1 MGDTPPS
8 HRSDIAQTNRSNHYS
23 HKTAPRLQ
31 KKKSR
36 EKAHFL
42 FNRILYHQGCIFF
55 HTFIFALSQHLCSC
69 RRERI
74 PKSTKAKRTISVRSH
89 NKHISGTGAH
99 VARRWKTRRFRELAI
114 HLFAFDSGPHLSD
127 AHMHIRYRSKVWV
140 DWVISALTSIISSFT
155 KWSIGML
162 SDCYKCMETSQDV
175 LKTYRMALTVV
186 ALNVWLT
193 MNIKCAIYGHLYRGW
208 MLYNCYKI

>member
-1 MGDTPPS
+1 MGLKVGRPS
-8 HRSDIAQTNRSNHYS
+8 S
-23 HKTAPRLQ
+23 HKPCTHLPLGACTGEDTRGAPPRGCIFGVTWLGIFLWATHHRHTEVTSHKQTEATITATKRLRGYK

-99 VARRWKTRRFRELAI
+99 VARR
-114 HLFAFDSGPHLSD
+114 
-127 AHMHIRYRSKVWV
+127 
-140 DWVISALTSIISSFT
+140 
-155 KWSIGML
+155 
-162 SDCYKCMETSQDV
+162 
-175 LKTYRMALTVV
+175 
-186 ALNVWLT
+186 
-193 MNIKCAIYGHLYRGW
+193 
-208 MLYNCYKI
+208 